1 MTFTNELTYPLIAKK
16 VWTDDGGFV
25 TSHGEVKVALFTTD
39 ADGKL
44 TFVPDS
50 LRTLNAANQ
59 WTYEYRVAV
68 LANYTLR
75 EVVVNGDT
83 VTPVDEGGLI
93 EIGGEKTVRSGGETV
108 TDTYIVSYS
117 SESGTDPQNKNKE
130 YRIDTVTN
138 TMPKL
143 TVLKADLVDQTR
155 LLPGIKFQ
163 LLDSEE
169 NALVIDGVTDENGM
183 VTTGDDGIILNKLYF
198 SNGTYYL
205 KEIEVP
211 NGYNTLDHL
220 IQFTVGKAADST
232 LPFQLEN
239 NEAFATEITL
249 VVPSSNSGENG
260 GGEETSNE
268 IVYSFKVLNEPGT
281 LLPSTGGIGT
291 TGFTLGGA
299 ALIFAALTLAFIS
312 RRRRDNE
319 A

>member
-1 MTFTNELTYPLIAKK
+1 
-16 VWTDDGGFV
+16 
-25 TSHGEVKVALFTTD
+25 
-39 ADGKL
+39 
-44 TFVPDS
+44 
-50 LRTLNAANQ
+50 
-59 WTYEYRVAV
+59 
-68 LANYTLR
+68 
-75 EVVVNGDT
+75 
-83 VTPVDEGGLI
+83 
-93 EIGGEKTVRSGGETV
+93 
-108 TDTYIVSYS
+108 
-117 SESGTDPQNKNKE
+117 
-130 YRIDTVTN
+130 
-138 TMPKL
+138 MPKL

-220 IQFTVGKAADST
+220 IQFTFGKAADST